1 MAWKESVFGL
11 RTASNTATTS
21 LAALS
26 VLVHSRARR
35 REQRFMPT
43 SAEFGTRL
51 LSYQLSDYRVGD
63 PYIQAHLHGLNS
75 RLVLALDDSPNV
87 LRDETVLETA
97 CPQRAPVHPSSTLDS
112 PRLSGIA
119 QRQTTPTT
127 GHHCARDPLVMRRSG
142 RHDAHLLRQPQQDHY
157 PTTTPPQHSG
167 GASSTSY
174 RKRRTNTRPPRGS
187 PSDPAHDHQVTRPA
201 ATQATLG
208 AATRVRSE
216 PLKTSTHHN
225 AGEVFHGAYCRTL
238 LLIEDGLFE
247 VVPGILSGIGAT
259 TFR

>member
-1 MAWKESVFGL
+1 
-11 RTASNTATTS
+11 
-21 LAALS
+21 
-26 VLVHSRARR
+26 
-35 REQRFMPT
+35 
-43 SAEFGTRL
+43 
-51 LSYQLSDYRVGD
+51 
-63 PYIQAHLHGLNS
+63 
-75 RLVLALDDSPNV
+75 
-87 LRDETVLETA
+87 
-97 CPQRAPVHPSSTLDS
+97 
-112 PRLSGIA
+112 
-119 QRQTTPTT
+119 
-127 GHHCARDPLVMRRSG
+127 MRRSG

-225 AGEVFHGAYCRTL
+225 AGEVFPRSLLPNPSTDRGRLVRGGAWHFVRYRGYD
-238 LLIEDGLFE
+238 ISVKDGSARRSRQLPG
-247 VVPGILSGIGAT
+247 VPLTCTSPTYPKGYARRGTKAVMPPSPHH
-259 TFR
+259 

>member
-1 MAWKESVFGL
+1 MRS
-11 RTASNTATTS
+11 
-21 LAALS
+21 
-26 VLVHSRARR
+26 
-35 REQRFMPT
+35 
-43 SAEFGTRL
+43 
-51 LSYQLSDYRVGD
+51 SD
-63 PYIQAHLHGLNS
+63 
-75 RLVLALDDSPNV
+75 
-87 LRDETVLETA
+87 
-97 CPQRAPVHPSSTLDS
+97 
-112 PRLSGIA
+112 
-119 QRQTTPTT
+119 
-127 GHHCARDPLVMRRSG
+127 

-216 PLKTSTHHN
+216 PLKTSTHHD

-247 VVPGILSGIGAT
+247 VMPGILSGIGAT